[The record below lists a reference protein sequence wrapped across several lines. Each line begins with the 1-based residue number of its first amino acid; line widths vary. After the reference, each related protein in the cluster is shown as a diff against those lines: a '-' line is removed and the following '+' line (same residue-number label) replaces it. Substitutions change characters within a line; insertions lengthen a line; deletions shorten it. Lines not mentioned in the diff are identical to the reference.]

1 MRRAGVQPPSFGRSS
16 IGNRANTEVSPMLAA
31 YGSSGGDYSWL
42 IWVVV
47 GLAVLL
53 AIAVFAWWRAH
64 RRTMSS
70 RMNRAKGKINRA
82 VGKTQGR
89 FG

>member
-1 MRRAGVQPPSFGRSS
+1 MEPETTG
-16 IGNRANTEVSPMLAA
+16 AA
-31 YGSSGGDYSWL
+31 PGFKHLFRPLDDREGPLVD
-42 IWVVV
+42 
-47 GLAVLL
+47 LL

-70 RMNRAKGKINRA
+70 RMNRAKGKMNRA
-82 VGKTQGR
+82 VGKAQGR

>member
-1 MRRAGVQPPSFGRSS
+1 
-16 IGNRANTEVSPMLAA
+16 MLAA
-31 YGSSGGDYSWL
+31 YGSGDSSWL
-42 IWVVV
+42 IWVVI

-70 RMNRAKGKINRA
+70 RMNRTRGKVNRA
-82 VGKTQGR
+82 IGKAQGR
-89 FG
+89 IE

>member
-1 MRRAGVQPPSFGRSS
+1 
-16 IGNRANTEVSPMLAA
+16 MLAA
-31 YGSSGGDYSWL
+31 YGSSGADYSWL

-47 GLAVLL
+47 ALVVLL
-53 AIAVFAWWRAH
+53 AVAVFAWWRAY

-70 RMNRAKGKINRA
+70 RMNRAKGKMNRA
-82 VGKTQGR
+82 VGKAQGR